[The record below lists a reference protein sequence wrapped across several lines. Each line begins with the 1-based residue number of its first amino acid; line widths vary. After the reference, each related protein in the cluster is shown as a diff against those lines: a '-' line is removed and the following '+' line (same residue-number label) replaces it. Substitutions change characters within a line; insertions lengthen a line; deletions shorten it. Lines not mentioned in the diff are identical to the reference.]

1 MAETMTSTRH
11 SLDREPPLPIY
22 IGLNIHSLVRSKKLI
37 EQLSNLG
44 ISITY
49 DRVLQLEENRALSM
63 CRQYQ
68 LNNVVCPSHLQKG
81 HFIAGAMD
89 NVDHNPSST
98 TADSSFHGTGISI
111 VEYPSED
118 TGTIVQQGITPTA
131 DTANELSLPA
141 SYAIVPAVAL
151 NESKASVPA
160 RLCYE
165 FHGNLENGIL
175 REQQWL
181 KNALMVLESTME
193 EYKPMSWA
201 SFHANLQPDVH
212 IQPATT
218 ALLPLFHEKADSPAM
233 IKHAMDILQN
243 VTSFLNPGQIPVMA
257 CDCPIFAKAKYIQWT
272 WPATHGEDKF
282 VVMFGDLHLEMGMW
296 TTLGD
301 YLACSGWTAA
311 LTEAG
316 IVTAGKADSFLK
328 ASHLTRTRRM
338 HQLTCVA
345 LEKLQKEAFQVANSE
360 CSFEEWRHDMIEKSP
375 TFQYWDTILSLE
387 LIILNFIRAH
397 REKNFPLYV
406 EALEAIVGYFF
417 VFDHYNYARWVPIHI
432 RDMLSLPDSIQENFM
447 RYWVVSKTKN
457 RFSSIPIDQMHEQEN
472 AKVKGIGGVIGLTEN
487 PITLRRWMIC
497 GPELPRCISQFE
509 NQILSESTDPQ
520 KFLHHEEGLAVQKS
534 FKQHTERLIEAIKG
548 FGNPFEDDSP
558 ELLVLNTRDCADDS
572 VIETVKTIEKL
583 ASAKYE
589 QYKKQVIVDR
599 TKSIHD
605 TITKNSLSLF
615 KSPKRKLKSK
625 ALQQLVVQRNNTSLF
640 GRLYIANQQRE
651 GDPAIFFSHE
661 NQSCP
666 PSLSD
671 FGKIRLGQKSVLLS
685 CLDLSKQPPHPEFDS
700 KVFDGAAV
708 VHFLPTSTA
717 NTFAEYANR
726 IFIPFLLQQLQD
738 AERID
743 CVWDRYLVSSI
754 QR

>member
-1 MAETMTSTRH
+1 MHIDDALSQGVYSFKLGELCTAYEQRIQYFISDATVNKTRFKCELLDYYKQYGIQEQTDGRHVVLIFPKGMKTIVQNACFSSHCTSEASQLASVAKLLRSEISDMDNFTFDGNFPYDCQKDSVPYSLKLLISMILYGPSVDCIDTQSCPTISQLILFNFKKKQRMAETMTSTRP

-68 LNNVVCPSHLQKG
+68 LNNIVCPSHLQKG

-131 DTANELSLPA
+131 DELSLPA

-151 NESKASVPA
+151 NESKASVSA

-193 EYKPMSWA
+193 EYKSMSWA

-272 WPATHGEDKF
+272 WPATHGEDRF
-282 VVMFGDLHLEMGMW
+282 VVMFGGLHLEMGMW

-328 ASHLTRTRRM
+328 TSHLTRTHRM

-360 CSFEEWRHDMIEKSP
+360 CSFEEWRHD
-375 TFQYWDTILSLE
+375 
-387 LIILNFIRAH
+387 
-397 REKNFPLYV
+397 
-406 EALEAIVGYFF
+406 
-417 VFDHYNYARWVPIHI
+417 
-432 RDMLSLPDSIQENFM
+432 
-447 RYWVVSKTKN
+447 
-457 RFSSIPIDQMHEQEN
+457 
-472 AKVKGIGGVIGLTEN
+472 
-487 PITLRRWMIC
+487 
-497 GPELPRCISQFE
+497 
-509 NQILSESTDPQ
+509 
-520 KFLHHEEGLAVQKS
+520 
-534 FKQHTERLIEAIKG
+534 
-548 FGNPFEDDSP
+548 
-558 ELLVLNTRDCADDS
+558 
-572 VIETVKTIEKL
+572 
-583 ASAKYE
+583 
-589 QYKKQVIVDR
+589 
-599 TKSIHD
+599 
-605 TITKNSLSLF
+605 
-615 KSPKRKLKSK
+615 
-625 ALQQLVVQRNNTSLF
+625 
-640 GRLYIANQQRE
+640 
-651 GDPAIFFSHE
+651 
-661 NQSCP
+661 
-666 PSLSD
+666 
-671 FGKIRLGQKSVLLS
+671 
-685 CLDLSKQPPHPEFDS
+685 
-700 KVFDGAAV
+700 
-708 VHFLPTSTA
+708 
-717 NTFAEYANR
+717 
-726 IFIPFLLQQLQD
+726 
-738 AERID
+738 
-743 CVWDRYLVSSI
+743 
-754 QR
+754 